1 MSKNKG
7 KIFDSLN
14 IIQISNASVNSLSKR
29 SWNFWFFEIME
40 RKSREYLTD
49 FLKDSYHDMRDQ
61 KFCGDIAFL
70 LIFPLLFHNEVIS
83 ASTFAIHEQGITLN
97 KVRKNFFFLVKKIF
111 DFFLIQFF
119 VAIKILVTFELS
131 IILHLGSYI

>member
-49 FLKDSYHDMRDQ
+49 FLKDSYHDMRDK

-97 KVRKNFFFLVKKIF
+97 KVRKNIFFFF